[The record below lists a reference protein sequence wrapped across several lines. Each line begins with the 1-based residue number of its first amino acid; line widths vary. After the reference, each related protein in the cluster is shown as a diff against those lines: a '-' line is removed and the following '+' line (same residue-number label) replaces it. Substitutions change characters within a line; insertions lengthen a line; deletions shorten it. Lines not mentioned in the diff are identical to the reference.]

1 MEWLRCSQ
9 KSMAEYFLEDQTLEK
24 WSSIE
29 ESLKLKI
36 GNCLILPN
44 ELKIVLSSLV
54 DPMGGHAKKTAESA
68 IKDDNLPVTK
78 RYEIACIYCLKEEI
92 IMLWSELSET
102 SKDEYLNPRRPV
114 CALRYLAMYWT
125 YSMRLELNR
134 LDRRI
139 REEYNAQ
146 LPSYYVGLYSSSVT
160 NNQPAL
166 EYFTGKLSVEKK
178 EEFWKLYFRYTRSRE
193 ELNIY
198 FCDTSYF
205 LLSQMNENQR
215 TSIFEEYA
223 YYILK
228 NFLQFPYG
236 GDFFGN

>member
-1 MEWLRCSQ
+1 MFK
-9 KSMAEYFLEDQTLEK
+9 KSMAEYFLEEDQTLEK

-54 DPMGGHAKKTAESA
+54 DPMGGRIKQIIQHMYSNDYLPSNFMRILRWTLLCGTIDAKKTAESA

-78 RYEIACIYCLKEEI
+78 RYEIACIYCLKEE

-139 REEYNAQ
+139 REDLNAQ
-146 LPSYYVGLYSSSVT
+146 P
-160 NNQPAL
+160 P
-166 EYFTGKLSVEKK
+166 
-178 EEFWKLYFRYTRSRE
+178 
-193 ELNIY
+193 
-198 FCDTSYF
+198 
-205 LLSQMNENQR
+205 LLKS
-215 TSIFEEYA
+215 
-223 YYILK
+223 
-228 NFLQFPYG
+228 
-236 GDFFGN
+236 